1 MKIDR
6 DLKKRLLAAIT
17 VGNLD
22 FEKFPEL
29 VEACR
34 EHSRT
39 KPMTKEQARKII
51 ETLDY
56 DLSVLTDEE
65 LTIFHELHQKVTSNG
80 DEKKQGQ

>member
-1 MKIDR
+1 MKVDN
-6 DLKKRLLAAIT
+6 DLKRRLLAAIA
-17 VGNLD
+17 VGKLD

-39 KPMTKEQARKII
+39 KPITKERARKII

-56 DLSVLTDEE
+56 DLSKLTDEE
-65 LTIFHELHQKVTSNG
+65 LRTFHELHQKVIGNG
-80 DEKKQGQ
+80 N

>member
-6 DLKKRLLAAIT
+6 DLKTRLLAAIT

-34 EHSRT
+34 EHSRIKPLT
-39 KPMTKEQARKII
+39 KDAARKII

-65 LTIFHELHQKVTSNG
+65 LATFHELHQKVTNNG
-80 DEKKQGQ
+80 NKKGEGK

>member
-6 DLKKRLLAAIT
+6 DLKTRLLAAIT

-29 VEACR
+29 VEACK

-39 KPMTKEQARKII
+39 KPMTKDQARKII
-51 ETLDY
+51 QTLDY
-56 DLSVLTDEE
+56 DLSKLTDEE
-65 LTIFHELHQKVTSNG
+65 LITFHELHQKVTSNG
-80 DEKKQGQ
+80 DEKEQGQ

>member
-6 DLKKRLLAAIT
+6 DLKTRLLAAIT
-17 VGNLD
+17 VGKLD

-65 LTIFHELHQKVTSNG
+65 RITFHELHQKVTSNG
-80 DEKKQGQ
+80 N